1 VSGGLARPA
10 VDKTDDRHRWLL
22 RSPGERPRN
31 RQRHTAW
38 TEIFAVECELPSGPP
53 VGGHA
58 DAIEETIS
66 CFKSRGLR

>member
-31 RQRHTAW
+31 R
-38 TEIFAVECELPSGPP
+38 
-53 VGGHA
+53 
-58 DAIEETIS
+58 
-66 CFKSRGLR
+66 